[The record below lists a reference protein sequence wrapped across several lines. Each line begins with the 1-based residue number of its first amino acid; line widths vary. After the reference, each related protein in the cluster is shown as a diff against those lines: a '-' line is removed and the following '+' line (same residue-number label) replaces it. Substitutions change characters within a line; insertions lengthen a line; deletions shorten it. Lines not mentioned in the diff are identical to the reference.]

1 MPARNTTSATTGTG
15 TNATNGTATT
25 QNRGGMGGQIDA
37 QLLQWL
43 IANRGSATYIVGVQS
58 ANEASPIILETGL
71 PVMAYGGFE
80 GSDPT
85 ITADSL
91 AQLVANGTLRYIIIG
106 NRGGGSG
113 DGSTFSVSS
122 WVQAHGTLVAA
133 ATWGGTSSVQLYD
146 LAASK

>member
-1 MPARNTTSATTGTG
+1 M
-15 TNATNGTATT
+15 
-25 QNRGGMGGQIDA
+25 
-37 QLLQWL
+37 
-43 IANRGSATYIVGVQS
+43 QS

-85 ITADSL
+85 LIADSL

-106 NRGGGSG
+106 NRGGVSG

-122 WVQAHGTLVAA
+122 
-133 ATWGGTSSVQLYD
+133 
-146 LAASK
+146 